1 MSAQCRR
8 FFGSVGHGGP
18 AAVVPAE
25 KLIPR
30 AGEAGIVV
38 GVRVGED
45 QQKPLLL
52 PRPAQKPVHCPQGK
66 AVPVPPGG
74 SELEN
79 PVVALI
85 FPVVPVLPQHRTAAD
100 GAVGQHPDRNC
111 APGQRFGQNVALR
124 RQLLLP
130 PVLGGGGVQQNIHD
144 QVPKGIGLLPVKHPA
159 VPQSGGAPCKRRV
172 DPSRAAPQAPVL
184 LKQQNGIL
192 QLLGKALVTVT
203 PEGAERRL
211 VITETE
217 AYRGEED
224 TACHAHRGRTKR
236 TEMLYRGGG
245 AVYVYLCYG
254 IHWLMNVITGPE
266 DFPQGVLIRACA
278 GYEGPGKL
286 TRYLGITGALNGA
299 DIASSPLIRIED
311 EGREVYIRT
320 AKRVGIAY
328 ADEADRDRLWRF
340 IGEVR

>member
-1 MSAQCRR
+1 MRVLAKLFRDFYDRDTCTVARELVGKYLVRR
-8 FFGSVGHGGP
+8 
-18 AAVVPAE
+18 
-25 KLIPR
+25 L
-30 AGEAGIVV
+30 
-38 GVRVGED
+38 
-45 QQKPLLL
+45 
-52 PRPAQKPVHCPQGK
+52 
-66 AVPVPPGG
+66 
-74 SELEN
+74 
-79 PVVALI
+79 
-85 FPVVPVLPQHRTAAD
+85 D
-100 GAVGQHPDRNC
+100 G
-111 APGQRFGQNVALR
+111 
-124 RQLLLP
+124 QLL
-130 PVLGGGGVQQNIHD
+130 V
-144 QVPKGIGLLPVKHPA
+144 
-159 VPQSGGAPCKRRV
+159 CR
-172 DPSRAAPQAPVL
+172 
-184 LKQQNGIL
+184 
-192 QLLGKALVTVT
+192 
-203 PEGAERRL
+203 
-211 VITETE
+211 ITETE

-278 GYEGPGKL
+278 GFEGPGKL

-299 DIASSPLIRIED
+299 DIAFSPLIRIED